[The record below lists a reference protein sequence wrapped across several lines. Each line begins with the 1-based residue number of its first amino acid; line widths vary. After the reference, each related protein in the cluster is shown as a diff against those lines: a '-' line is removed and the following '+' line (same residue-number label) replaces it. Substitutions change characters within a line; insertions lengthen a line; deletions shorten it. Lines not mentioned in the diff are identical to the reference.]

1 MGNPEIKN
9 RFTGNIII
17 PAGKYTSIKEAV
29 EKEYKNL
36 SGANLSWA
44 NLSWANLSEANLSRA
59 DLSEANLSEAN
70 LSRANL
76 SRADLS
82 EANLSGANLSWANL
96 SWANLSEANL
106 SRADLSEANLSR
118 ADLKKIPS
126 LNTPTINEYIKKF
139 KIEKKGEYIYVF
151 KGVTEK
157 LESPTSSV
165 KIKYTKGT
173 HEVKY
178 ADCNVWADCSY
189 GISVSPT
196 EATAKKW
203 GSKILKVKVHI
214 GDIVCIPVYGHEK
227 KFRVKKLTVATN

>member
-36 SGANLSWA
+36 SWADLSGVNL
-44 NLSWANLSEANLSRA
+44 LEANLSRA
-59 DLSEANLSEAN
+59 DLS
-70 LSRANL
+70 
-76 SRADLS
+76 
-82 EANLSGANLSWANL
+82 G
-96 SWANLSEANL
+96 
-106 SRADLSEANLSR
+106 

-173 HEVKY
+173 HEVEY

-196 EATAKKW
+196 EEGAKEW
-203 GSKILKVKVHI
+203 GSKVLKVKVHI